1 MTQKKIR
8 LIIGLMTLAL
18 IGLISFQSYW
28 LGFMLETKKEQLAA
42 DIRDGMEKVVRKLER
57 QELYVLSQKQREYEG
72 QQKEIAALEK
82 KLASKAIPHP
92 PHPPQ
97 SKDPAFLTQHDPMEL
112 ITEDISH
119 EFKFNQAELQAL
131 KRFQQNEMPNDILY
145 VRKSFMLP
153 NGQIAEVTEEYQIN
167 ADLKGI
173 NRRLREEKQ
182 LNEMMGAVKPRVLQ
196 ELNRIKEINRARAR
210 EAKRLSDLNRM
221 QPKFL
226 AQLHQEDQQKTRKIN
241 ALTIDAEKLK
251 EEKAELQKVLKKTEM
266 AKEVFADFLFKERP
280 ITQRVS
286 TKHIDSLIKQ
296 ELAEKGISM
305 PYVFGIGP
313 KETAKDNW
321 VYTSAG
327 LMKTPRAQSA
337 SFLTPLFPNDL
348 RPSGQY
354 LQIYFPNQ
362 EALVWEAMSF
372 SFLGS
377 ALLLL
382 IMLGC
387 FYIAV
392 TTILKQK
399 KLAEVKND
407 FINNM
412 THEFK
417 TPISTISLAA
427 QLIQEES
434 NGLKNDSINR
444 YIGIIKEENIR
455 LGRQVER
462 VLQTAQMEKENIVLK
477 KKEINLNTLI
487 QQVADMNGPLIQ
499 SQGGHLNLLLDATN
513 AQIEVDEVHISNVL
527 FNLLDN
533 AIKYSKEK
541 PEITISTNAS
551 PTSLSIRI
559 SDQGIGMAKEVLGSV
574 FEPFYRVPTGNVHN
588 VKGFGLGLS
597 YVKKIVEAHGG
608 TVQVSSL
615 PQIGSTF
622 EINLP
627 FHPTV

>member
-1 MTQKKIR
+1 MSQKKIR

-42 DIRDGMEKVVRKLER
+42 DIRDGMEKVVRKLEK
-57 QELYVLSQKQREYEG
+57 QELYVLSQKQREYES

-82 KLASKAIPHP
+82 KLASKAIPSP
-92 PHPPQ
+92 PRPPQ
-97 SKDPAFLTQHDPMEL
+97 MKDPMLAQHDPMEL
-112 ITEDISH
+112 IAEDISH
-119 EFKFNQAELQAL
+119 EFRFNQAELQAF
-131 KRFQQNEMPNDILY
+131 KKFQQNEMPNDILY

-196 ELNRIKEINRARAR
+196 ELNRIKETNRLRAR
-210 EAKRLSDLNRM
+210 EAKRISDLNRM
-221 QPKFL
+221 RPKFL
-226 AQLHQEDQQKTRKIN
+226 AQLHQEDQQKTKKIN

-296 ELAEKGISM
+296 ELAEKGITM
-305 PYVFGIGP
+305 PYVFGIGS
-313 KETAKDNW
+313 KESSKNKNW

-337 SFLTPLFPNDL
+337 SFITPLFPNDL

-382 IMLGC
+382 TMIGC

-392 TTILKQK
+392 MTILKQK

-434 NGLKNDSINR
+434 NGINNESINR
-444 YIGIIKEENIR
+444 YVGIIKEENIR

-477 KKEINLNTLI
+477 KKEINLNTLV

-499 SQGGHLNLLLDATN
+499 SQGGHLNLLLDAQN

-541 PEITISTNAS
+541 PEITISTNSS
-551 PTSLSIRI
+551 PTFLSIRI
-559 SDQGIGMAKEVLGSV
+559 SDQGIGMVKEVLGSV

-608 TVQVSSL
+608 SVQVSSL
-615 PQIGSTF
+615 PSIGSTF

-627 FHPTV
+627 FHPTA